1 MEAYTVAQESMIDY
15 FMKGGL
21 LMYPLAACSLIALAV
36 ILEKAIHFARAR
48 TPKGQAEAVVQA
60 VRESRF
66 EQARSLCE
74 PASRPL
80 PRLFAAALGNR
91 SLPRADL
98 ENSLSR
104 LGSLELKRL
113 SRRLHWLE
121 LVGRIAP
128 MLGLTGTVTGLTRAF
143 RTVAALKQ
151 VTDPGLLA
159 SGIWEALITTIAG
172 LFIGIP
178 ALIAYHLYENRLR
191 ALAFELK
198 TSGEELVAALTERR

>member
-1 MEAYTVAQESMIDY
+1 MIDY
-15 FMKGGL
+15 FLKGGL

-36 ILEKAIHFARAR
+36 ILEKAVQFARAR
-48 TPKGQAEAVVQA
+48 PPKGQAEAVLQA
-60 VRESRF
+60 VRQDRF
-66 EQARSLCE
+66 EEARSLCA
-74 PASRPL
+74 PSQGPL
-80 PRLFAAALGNR
+80 ARLFAAALASR
-91 SLPRADL
+91 SLPRPDL
-98 ENSLSR
+98 ENTLSR
-104 LGSLELKRL
+104 LGSRELKRL
-113 SRRLHWLE
+113 NHRLHWLE

-151 VTDPGLLA
+151 VSDPGLLA

-198 TSGEELVAALTERR
+198 TSGEELVAALAERR

>member
-1 MEAYTVAQESMIDY
+1 MIDY
-15 FMKGGL
+15 FLKGGL

-36 ILEKAIHFARAR
+36 ILEKAVHFARAR
-48 TPKGQAEAVVQA
+48 SAKGQAEAVLQA
-60 VRESRF
+60 AREGRL
-66 EQARSLCE
+66 EQAQALCAQS
-74 PASRPL
+74 PGPQT
-80 PRLFAAALGNR
+80 RLFAAALESRN
-91 SLPRADL
+91 LPRADI
-98 ENSLSR
+98 ENALSR
-104 LGSLELKRL
+104 LGSRELKRL
-113 SRRLHWLE
+113 SHRLHWLE

-151 VTDPGLLA
+151 VTDPSLLA

-178 ALIAYHLYENRLR
+178 ALIAYHLFDNRLR

-198 TSGEELVAALTERR
+198 TSSEELVAALAERR

>member
-1 MEAYTVAQESMIDY
+1 MIDY
-15 FMKGGL
+15 FLKGGL

-36 ILEKAIHFARAR
+36 ILEKAVHFARAR
-48 TPKGQAEAVVQA
+48 PAKGQAEAVIQA
-60 VRESRF
+60 AREGRL
-66 EQARSLCE
+66 EQARALCNHGS
-74 PASRPL
+74 PPL
-80 PRLFAAALGNR
+80 ARLFAAALAQR
-91 SLPRADL
+91 DLPRADL
-98 ENSLSR
+98 ENALSR
-104 LGSLELKRL
+104 LGSRELKQL
-113 SRRLHWLE
+113 SHRLHWLE

-151 VTDPGLLA
+151 VTDPSLLA

-178 ALIAYHLYENRLR
+178 ALIAYHLYDNRLR

-198 TSGEELVAALTERR
+198 TSSEELIAALSERR

>member
-1 MEAYTVAQESMIDY
+1 MIDY
-15 FMKGGL
+15 FLKGGL

-36 ILEKAIHFARAR
+36 ILEKAVHFARVRSA
-48 TPKGQAEAVVQA
+48 KGQAEAVIQA
-60 VRESRF
+60 AREGRL
-66 EQARSLCE
+66 EQARALCAQS
-74 PASRPL
+74 PGPQA
-80 PRLFAAALGNR
+80 RLFAAALESQN
-91 SLPRADL
+91 LPRSDI

-104 LGSLELKRL
+104 LGSRELKQL
-113 SRRLHWLE
+113 SHRLHWLE
-121 LVGRIAP
+121 LVGRVAP

-151 VTDPGLLA
+151 VTDPSLLA

-178 ALIAYHLYENRLR
+178 ALIAYHLFDNRLR

-198 TSGEELVAALTERR
+198 TSSEELVAALAERR

>member
-1 MEAYTVAQESMIDY
+1 MIDY
-15 FMKGGL
+15 FIKGGL
-21 LMYPLAACSLIALAV
+21 LMYPLAACSLIALTV
-36 ILEKAIHFARAR
+36 IIEKAVHFARAR
-48 TPKGQAEAVVQA
+48 PAKGLAETVLQAA
-60 VRESRF
+60 RENRF
-66 EQARSLCE
+66 EQAGALCGSS
-74 PASRPL
+74 PRLL
-80 PRLFAAALGNR
+80 PRLLAAALEGR
-91 SLPRADL
+91 DQPRADL
-98 ENSLSR
+98 ENRLSR
-104 LGSLELKRL
+104 IGSGELKLL

-151 VTDPGLLA
+151 VTDPSLLA

-198 TSGEELVAALTERR
+198 TSGEELVAVLTERR

>member
-1 MEAYTVAQESMIDY
+1 MIDY
-15 FMKGGL
+15 FLKGGV

-36 ILEKAIHFARAR
+36 ILEKAVLFARAR
-48 TPKGQAEAVVQA
+48 SAKGQAEAVVQA
-60 VRESRF
+60 AREGRL
-66 EQARSLCE
+66 EQARALC
-74 PASRPL
+74 ASGSRGSRPL
-80 PRLFAAALGNR
+80 GRLFAAALAER

-98 ENSLSR
+98 ENHLSR

-113 SRRLHWLE
+113 GHRLHWLE
-121 LVGRIAP
+121 LVGRVAP

-151 VTDPGLLA
+151 VTDPSLLA

-178 ALIAYHLYENRLR
+178 ALIAYHLYDNRLR

-198 TSGEELVAALTERR
+198 TSSEELVAALTERR